1 MKALQY
7 LILAGFF
14 FSLVYVVR
22 DLPPRGSVDEP
33 LHLDE
38 SAAGSPTAGTHYIRN
53 SYKDAHTDNIVT
65 VVLADYRGFDTFG
78 ETVVVFAAGAAC
90 LLILRGRRD
99 S

>member
-14 FSLVYVVR
+14 ISMVSVVR
-22 DLPPRGSVDEP
+22 DLPPRGDVDAP
-33 LHLDE
+33 LHQDE
-38 SAAGSPTAGTHYIRN
+38 SEIGSPTAGTYYIEN
-53 SYKDAHTDNIVT
+53 SYEDAGTDNVVT

-78 ETVVVFAAGAAC
+78 ETVVVFAAGVAC
-90 LLILRGRRD
+90 LLILRGRRK